1 MWSRVST
8 LFKFEIPAFQPSFPI
23 YFPAFLV
30 EKVYIITALAYKSL
44 RNYSLNMSLVS
55 FIGIINTFAEWGTRM
70 KMSNYYIL
78 LL

>member
-1 MWSRVST
+1 MST
-8 LFKFEIPAFQPSFPI
+8 LFKFEIPAFQLSFSI

-30 EKVYIITALAYKSL
+30 GKVYLITALAYI
-44 RNYSLNMSLVS
+44 YEIPAVMSLVS
-55 FIGIINTFAEWGTRM
+55 FIGIINTFAEWGMRM